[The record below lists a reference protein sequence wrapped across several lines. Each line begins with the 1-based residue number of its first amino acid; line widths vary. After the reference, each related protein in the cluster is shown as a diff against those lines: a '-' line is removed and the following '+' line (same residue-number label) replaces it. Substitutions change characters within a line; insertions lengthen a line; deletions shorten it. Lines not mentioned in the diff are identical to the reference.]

1 MNEATY
7 TTGNATILEYQSK
20 SATKTIAKT
29 VYPETRSDAYGQAV
43 LRTQASDPRAVMLL
57 QDDGS
62 PDPLP
67 WLDEGEAM
75 DTMQLQQV
83 RVSGD
88 TVTRVG
94 EPVTVI
100 GRLRKPTV
108 DELHIIREALCQ

>member
-29 VYPETRSDAYGQAV
+29 VYPEYHEGYGHAIM
-43 LRTQASDPRAVMLL
+43 RTQGGDPRAVMLL

-83 RVSGD
+83 RVS
-88 TVTRVG
+88 
-94 EPVTVI
+94 
-100 GRLRKPTV
+100 
-108 DELHIIREALCQ
+108 